1 MKRLTLTVM
10 ATALLAGCALG
21 PDYRR
26 PAAETPATYRGAE
39 ANANANANAAAS
51 YADLDWWQTY
61 DDPALQ
67 TLIRRALERN
77 PDLAIAVARVDQAR
91 ASLGVNRLQQL
102 PQISATAGETRN
114 ETSALLTSFTL
125 PRERTNDVLQATA
138 TWEIDLWGRLRRATE
153 AGRAELLGAE
163 YTRRGVVIGLV
174 GDVASAY
181 FNLLSLDEQ
190 LEITRRTVETR
201 QKFVD
206 LTRARH
212 DRGVVSGLDVATAEA
227 QLATAQANI
236 PELQR
241 QIALIEDQLSFLLG
255 GPPGDVARA
264 GRVQTAAPV
273 PPAGL
278 PSSLLERRPDI
289 LAAEQSLVAANARV
303 GVAKAALFPTLSLT
317 GAIGS
322 ASSSLDGLLTGPAQ
336 TFSLGGN
343 LLVPLLDAQ
352 RNLFQVDLANARKR
366 EAILNYQKTIQGAFR
381 DVADALVARQKYSEL
396 ETAQQ
401 AQVMALRRAD
411 EIALARYR
419 GGFSSYFD
427 VINADRDL
435 FTAELD
441 LAAAARNARLASVQ
455 LYRALGGGWRTTEA
469 DGAPKAH

>member
-26 PAAETPATYRGAE
+26 PAAETPATYRGPE
-39 ANANANANAAAS
+39 ADANANAAAS

-190 LEITRRTVETR
+190 LEITRAPL
-201 QKFVD
+201 K
-206 LTRARH
+206 
-212 DRGVVSGLDVATAEA
+212 RGRS
-227 QLATAQANI
+227 
-236 PELQR
+236 
-241 QIALIEDQLSFLLG
+241 LS
-255 GPPGDVARA
+255 
-264 GRVQTAAPV
+264 
-273 PPAGL
+273 
-278 PSSLLERRPDI
+278 I
-289 LAAEQSLVAANARV
+289 
-303 GVAKAALFPTLSLT
+303 
-317 GAIGS
+317 
-322 ASSSLDGLLTGPAQ
+322 
-336 TFSLGGN
+336 
-343 LLVPLLDAQ
+343 
-352 RNLFQVDLANARKR
+352 
-366 EAILNYQKTIQGAFR
+366 
-381 DVADALVARQKYSEL
+381 
-396 ETAQQ
+396 
-401 AQVMALRRAD
+401 
-411 EIALARYR
+411 
-419 GGFSSYFD
+419 
-427 VINADRDL
+427 
-435 FTAELD
+435 
-441 LAAAARNARLASVQ
+441 
-455 LYRALGGGWRTTEA
+455 
-469 DGAPKAH
+469 